1 MAERVGAPVEK
12 AQELLPALAA
22 MLQGGMQKQ
31 APDNDI
37 GAMMSGFQQAGADK
51 AGSGLGDILG
61 ALGAL
66 GGAQG
71 GGGGLGGI
79 LGGMLGGGDGQQPQ
93 AGGGL
98 GGLLQMLDQ
107 DGDGSPMNE
116 IVGMLMKK

>member
-1 MAERVGAPVEK
+1 
-12 AQELLPALAA
+12 
-22 MLQGGMQKQ
+22 MQKQ

-37 GAMMSGFQQAGADK
+37 GAMMSGLQQAGADK
-51 AGSGLGDILG
+51 AVSGLGDI
-61 ALGAL
+61 LGAL

-71 GGGGLGGI
+71 GGGGLDGI

>member
-1 MAERVGAPVEK
+1 
-12 AQELLPALAA
+12 
-22 MLQGGMQKQ
+22 MQKQ

-37 GAMMSGFQQAGADK
+37 GAMMSGLQQAGADK

-61 ALGAL
+61 A
-66 GGAQG
+66 
-71 GGGGLGGI
+71 
-79 LGGMLGGGDGQQPQ
+79 LGGGDGQQPQ

>member
-61 ALGAL
+61 ALG
-66 GGAQG
+66 GAQG

-93 AGGGL
+93 TGGGL